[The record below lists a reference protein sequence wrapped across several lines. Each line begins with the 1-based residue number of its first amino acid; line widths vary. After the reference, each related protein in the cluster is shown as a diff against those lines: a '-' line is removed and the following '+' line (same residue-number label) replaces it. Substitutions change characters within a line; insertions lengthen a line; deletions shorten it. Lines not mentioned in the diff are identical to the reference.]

1 MKCISCEVEI
11 NPQWTHAID
20 MNVCPFCGKH
30 IMEEHLKNLLSTLRE
45 TMSSLEQY
53 TEQVD
58 DWLLSNYNYIKTDSS
73 NLINYV
79 PQDLLRQVKREDEV
93 QDFIRRKEAQGKKEI
108 IKVKTDTGEEDVI
121 VEKIQSEEETN
132 EFFKRAE
139 VIPKHARPQ
148 SPNGPPVFQSPT
160 EKTEY
165 LKKMAQQIKRA
176 GSQGLSMA
184 GGAASTMG
192 ISAEMLE
199 SADPEAV
206 AELEHIIA
214 GGDIASSVDSDMDDE
229 DMPGGDMI
237 LQANLAAKSKQ
248 GNATDGGYNAKDA
261 EALRK
266 MQAKFKQSRKNIAS
280 GAKGSFSRS

>member
-1 MKCISCEVEI
+1 MKCISCESNI

-30 IMEEHLKNLLSTLRE
+30 IMEEHLKNLLATLRE
-45 TMSSLEQY
+45 TMVALQSYPDQLN
-53 TEQVD
+53 
-58 DWLLSNYNYIKTDSS
+58 DWLLSNYSYIKTDSP
-73 NLINYV
+73 NLANYV
-79 PQDLLRQVKREDEV
+79 PQEMLKQAKREDEL

-148 SPNGPPVFQSPT
+148 NPNASPTFQSPT

-165 LKKMAQQIKRA
+165 LKKMAQQIKKA
-176 GSQGLSMA
+176 GSQGLSVS
-184 GGAASTMG
+184 GGVTSAIG
-192 ISAEMLE
+192 IPADMLDE
-199 SADPEAV
+199 ADPEAV
-206 AELEHIIA
+206 AELEHIIS
-214 GGDIASSVDSDMDDE
+214 GGEIASSVDSDLDD
-229 DMPGGDMI
+229 DLPGGDFI

-248 GNATDGGYNAKDA
+248 GSSSDGGYNPKDA
-261 EALRK
+261 AALQK
-266 MQAKFKQSRKNIAS
+266 MQAKFNQSRKNIS
-280 GAKGSFSRS
+280 TGAKGSFSRS